1 MTGLTVCFALASTAE
16 LKPSPRFPNCRYS
29 LEDKAKNVYGQLD
42 NIENRIDAL
51 VAEWTKMLL
60 DTISDPIVLSQKEYL
75 SPQQVKAIDEFL
87 ASGSLPQRVDDFFV
101 KSIQALL
108 KNYEPVVIDVEDLIQ
123 KLDELPP
130 LDEVAFK
137 AKLGEIVSDYTKGKD
152 AATLRIVVKR
162 RESEE

>member
-1 MTGLTVCFALASTAE
+1 MASLKVCYDLT
-16 LKPSPRFPNCRYS
+16 PNEMKTNPICPHCRYS

-42 NIENRIDAL
+42 NLEDRIDAL
-51 VAEWTKMLL
+51 VAEWTKQLM
-60 DTISDPIVLSQKEYL
+60 DTITDPIVLSQKEYL
-75 SPQQVKAIDEFL
+75 SAQQAKVIDEFI

-108 KNYEPVVIDVEDLIQ
+108 KNYEPVVIEIEDLVQ

-130 LDEVAFK
+130 LDEATFK
-137 AKLGEIVSDYTKGKD
+137 AKLNDIISAYTKGKD
-152 AATLRIVVKR
+152 ATTLRIVVKR